1 MAGPDSNLWFTL
13 AFTLQ
18 IGKITTGGAITLYP
32 IPSRAEGR
40 ARGPGNTL
48 LFTEF
53 ASNKIAAITTDGVV
67 TESMEF
73 RNSQPTGITAGP
85 RGVAWFLG
93 YGNEKVYVTPF
104 PR

>member
-1 MAGPDSNLWFTL
+1 MTKVTTL
-13 AFTLQ
+13 L
-18 IGKITTGGAITLYP
+18 LYP
-32 IPSRAEGR
+32 IPSRAEGL

-53 ASNKIAAITTDGVV
+53 ASNKIATITTDGVV

-85 RGVAWFLG
+85 GSVAWFLG
-93 YGNEKVYVTPF
+93 MGTKVYVTPF